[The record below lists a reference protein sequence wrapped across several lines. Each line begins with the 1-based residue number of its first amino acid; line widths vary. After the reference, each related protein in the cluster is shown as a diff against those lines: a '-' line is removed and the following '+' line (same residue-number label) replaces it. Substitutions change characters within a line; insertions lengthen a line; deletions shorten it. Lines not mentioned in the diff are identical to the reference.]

1 MTSTAK
7 NWTICTLAASLS
19 CSPPRSNIFVELA
32 LMADKVLRQARA
44 AWGDVTPKT
53 TERNRR
59 KRNRRR
65 VKR

>member
-1 MTSTAK
+1 MNSRKPLTAGGMV
-7 NWTICTLAASLS
+7 

-59 KRNRRR
+59 KRNMRR
-65 VKR
+65 VRG

>member
-1 MTSTAK
+1 MAD
-7 NWTICTLAASLS
+7 

-65 VKR
+65 VRG